1 MIKGGLLKNVAL
13 LGGAKGISQGLALLA
28 SPLLTRLFSPE
39 DFGTFAVF
47 GVLLGFVGS
56 FGCMKYE
63 HALPLARDEAEAAN
77 IFVLCSTILGL
88 YFLACCIVVL
98 TLHDDLA
105 GWLEAPALQPY
116 LWLLPLG
123 VLGVGAALIGQF
135 WAVRAKAFR
144 RVAATGLATSIL
156 TLASQVGSGLQR
168 FGPGGLIAGRIGGVA
183 LGGIM
188 LYLPALSGAKQFLRC
203 VSPRSLSEVAKKH
216 RLFPMVFTFSSGINA
231 FSRQMPIL
239 ILSIFFG
246 PAVTGLYALTQRV
259 VSVPMILIGE
269 EVRRVYYPYGA
280 ELERSEDLR
289 DLTKAVFIGMVQIAL
304 PGVIILGL
312 VAPELFALVFGERWA
327 DSGLYAQWL
336 CPWLFMVF
344 VCSPLTR
351 LPLILER
358 QKSELVFQIILL
370 FARGAA
376 LIMGGVAQ
384 DVVLAIAVFAGAGFV
399 CWFGFMVWSMT
410 LVGVGAIETLAIL
423 GRELLVVA
431 PIVAPLVLVKFVL
444 LRVGDDLWLLAVGAA
459 CALVASA
466 VVVVRSGHLNSFLP
480 GPRKS

>member
-1 MIKGGLLKNVAL
+1 
-13 LGGAKGISQGLALLA
+13 
-28 SPLLTRLFSPE
+28 
-39 DFGTFAVF
+39 
-47 GVLLGFVGS
+47 
-56 FGCMKYE
+56 
-63 HALPLARDEAEAAN
+63 
-77 IFVLCSTILGL
+77 
-88 YFLACCIVVL
+88 
-98 TLHDDLA
+98 
-105 GWLEAPALQPY
+105 
-116 LWLLPLG
+116 
-123 VLGVGAALIGQF
+123 
-135 WAVRAKAFR
+135 
-144 RVAATGLATSIL
+144 
-156 TLASQVGSGLQR
+156 
-168 FGPGGLIAGRIGGVA
+168 
-183 LGGIM
+183 
-188 LYLPALSGAKQFLRC
+188 
-203 VSPRSLSEVAKKH
+203 
-216 RLFPMVFTFSSGINA
+216 
-231 FSRQMPIL
+231 
-239 ILSIFFG
+239 
-246 PAVTGLYALTQRV
+246 
-259 VSVPMILIGE
+259 
-269 EVRRVYYPYGA
+269 
-280 ELERSEDLR
+280 
-289 DLTKAVFIGMVQIAL
+289 MVQIAL

-399 CWFGFMVWSMT
+399 CWFGFMVWSMN